1 MSKNH
6 AITLVIRHP
15 SGLHAR
21 PAAKF
26 VQLAAR
32 FPCQITVQKVNS
44 SKPAVNAKSALSV
57 LTLGVNMGDE
67 ITITAEGER
76 AEEAIAALTELVDSN
91 FGESVASNLE
101 MRK

>member
-6 AITLVIRHP
+6 AITLVVRHP

-44 SKPAVNAKSALSV
+44 SKPAVNAK
-57 LTLGVNMGDE
+57 
-67 ITITAEGER
+67 
-76 AEEAIAALTELVDSN
+76 
-91 FGESVASNLE
+91 
-101 MRK
+101 